1 MENRTSELL
10 THTAHKMALTKLN
23 FITGNK
29 NKLLEVRAILGNV
42 IEVDNQQV
50 EVPEIQ
56 GTIEEIAKEKARRAA
71 EAINGPALTEDTALE
86 FHALKGLPGPYIKSF
101 MEALGHE
108 GLNKMLDGFEDRTAE
123 AVCTF
128 AFCRGPGEEPII
140 FQGRTEGSIVRPR
153 GPTNFGKLN
162 VSTRHWVSISNIT
175 GWDPIFEYDGKQTYA
190 EMDKEAKVRGNPFV
204 RKKPCT
210 KGAQNKIS
218 HRYKALVKLQ
228 QWLAE
233 GQ

>member
-1 MENRTSELL
+1 MT
-10 THTAHKMALTKLN
+10 LTKLN

-29 NKLLEVRAILGNV
+29 NKLLEVRAILGKV
-42 IEVDNQQV
+42 IEVDNQEV
-50 EVPEIQ
+50 DVPEIQ

-101 MEALGHE
+101 MEKLGHD

-128 AFCRGPGEEPII
+128 AFCRGPGEEPIV
-140 FQGRTEGSIVRPR
+140 FQGRTEVRQIQPFQTLYKSNFDVQGAIVRPR
-153 GPTNFGKLN
+153 GPANF
-162 VSTRHWVSISNIT
+162 

-190 EMDKEAKVRGNPFV
+190 EMDKEEK
-204 RKKPCT
+204 
-210 KGAQNKIS
+210 NKIS

-233 GQ
+233 GQQ